1 MFWAGAAY
9 NNGIVPF
16 KQSIFGEAYTR
27 EGDPA
32 CVLSPSSLLTAEQY
46 KEACKQSFGFDKI
59 VTDAEAKRGAPDKI
73 YPLPRWNVMP
83 PSAVFRV
90 FERGGRNINKQFPDI
105 GLPHPTGSIQR
116 LADPR
121 RPALQPS

>member
-46 KEACKQSFGFDKI
+46 KEACKPSFGFDNI
-59 VTDAEAKRGAPDKI
+59 VTDAEAKRGALAKI
-73 YPLPRWNVMP
+73 YPR
-83 PSAVFRV
+83 SEDRRV
-90 FERGGRNINKQFPDI
+90 GKKGGRTCRARWAP
-105 GLPHPTGSIQR
+105 
-116 LADPR
+116 
-121 RPALQPS
+121 QP

>member
-32 CVLSPSSLLTAEQY
+32 CVLSPSSLLTDEQY
-46 KEACKQSFGFDKI
+46 KEACKPSFGFDTI
-59 VTDAEAKRGAPDKI
+59 VSNAEAKRGAHAQI
-73 YPLPRWNVMP
+73 YPTPPRTVMP
-83 PSAVFRV
+83 PTAVLRGFRRTIV
-90 FERGGRNINKQFPDI
+90 GRGREEWCIT
-105 GLPHPTGSIQR
+105 LR
-116 LADPR
+116 
-121 RPALQPS
+121 

>member
-1 MFWAGAAY
+1 MSTAAMFWAGAAY

-46 KEACKQSFGFDKI
+46 KEACTPSFGFDKI
-59 VTDAEAKRGAPDKI
+59 VTEAEATRGAPSNI
-73 YPLPRWNVMP
+73 YPLPPWNVMP
-83 PSAVFRV
+83 PSHLFRV
-90 FERGGRNINKQFPDI
+90 FERGGAPA
-105 GLPHPTGSIQR
+105 R
-116 LADPR
+116 LV
-121 RPALQPS
+121 